1 MEKVSF
7 LLLFI
12 KVQIFTCGR
21 ADEIYVET
29 KKDQV
34 AAQNLLEEVE
44 TAKLYHPT
52 ARQSASFISRVE
64 ALIKRLSVRGNPTSP
79 TSTFPRPEHFLFLDQ
94 YSVNLQLVTQ
104 LATEISQATTLAQSA
119 DVAAKDYRTAYEAV
133 KRVETLL
140 QDMNDLAAQFATI
153 IERLLSGVSNDE
165 GDGSPPDLN
174 SEACLEPTAHSVY
187 LALLPDVLEQATK
200 ANDSATGLLQQS
212 RSAVLAL
219 EAPGIDSSFKASAR
233 GEIENLSS
241 QRTRTQTLRDDIV
254 GRVYR
259 LKESRKIWTSMGAL
273 LTKLQE
279 IRGFVE
285 EAMEKNKWRQQT
297 TPGGP
302 LTPDSPPTSP
312 IAVTPTH
319 AELLV
324 LLGLLA
330 PKLSQDVE
338 SPFAVLSYTLEAP
351 LKKWLSKSIL
361 GLKNTFDVVKQS
373 IEVLEAIQAQASA
386 MHTIRDECNTI
397 QVSVEDLKIRLK
409 GGIDDVL
416 ASRIASGDITR
427 SEEIF
432 LVETRALEDKVQ
444 TFVQSF
450 LQRVPF
456 VDRGPVTPN
465 ANSTFVKRR
474 YSALDPKTGLS
485 QQGNAVELPFELGS
499 LDDAVRADCNSYT
512 MTLNGKVE
520 SLLQLNAHLNLAR
533 MSKEVDNA
541 LKPLID
547 DISNINGSL
556 NEQKVCFAN
565 LGEVHKLEQLDALME
580 NLEQLSNVHKTRI
593 SRSLS
598 FVRETVR
605 RMQESPG
612 AQDTAVHESLLLSRV
627 RAVDD
632 VELRLNRWFEDINA
646 FKDQIASAHR
656 QESQRLEQMRRAEL
670 QREQEEVRRLA
681 VEQAEKARLEQE
693 RLVNEKLRKLEEEK
707 LAGEERQR
715 RDKEKRAAMDAERE
729 MLERQRREA
738 EERRRLEEHRLAEEQ
753 RAREDR
759 LRQATEGAERARLHR
774 ERMEVEMKL
783 KDVEGQLADERRLAA
798 EKVERERIEAEERER
813 AGRKGVEGHLE
824 PQRPSPGGRVFS
836 RLDNDVEDFERG
848 IDLSVIVEES
858 NTSASFDEDD
868 NEGNVLLSTA
878 RCDDSGYSRRF
889 WVPLGSRHSTKA
901 VS

>member
-1 MEKVSF
+1 MAKVSRQ
-7 LLLFI
+7 LF
-12 KVQIFTCGR
+12 VGDHSFTRDR

-34 AAQNLLEEVE
+34 TAQNLLEEVE

-52 ARQSASFISRVE
+52 ARQSVSFISRSE
-64 ALIKRLSVRGNPTSP
+64 ALLRRLSVRGNPALP

-94 YSVNLQLVTQ
+94 YNVNVALVTQ
-104 LATEISQATTLAQSA
+104 VAAEIAQATTLVQSA
-119 DVAAKDYRTAYEAV
+119 DVAAKDYRKVYEDV

-140 QDMNDLAAQFATI
+140 QDMNDLATQFVTI
-153 IERLLSGVSNDE
+153 IERLISGVSNNE

-200 ANDSATGLLQQS
+200 ANDSAIGLLRQS

-219 EAPGIDSSFKASAR
+219 EVPGIDPGFRASAK
-233 GEIENLSS
+233 GGIEKLDS
-241 QRTRTQTLRDDIV
+241 QRIRAQSIRDDIV

-273 LTKLQE
+273 LTKLSE

-312 IAVTPTH
+312 VAAIPTH

-324 LLGLLA
+324 QLGLLA

-338 SPFAVLSYTLEAP
+338 NPFAVLSYTLETP
-351 LKKWLSKSIL
+351 LKEWVSKSIV
-361 GLKNTFDVVKQS
+361 GLKNTFDAVKQL

-386 MHTIRDECNTI
+386 MHTIRDECNSI
-397 QVSVEDLKIRLK
+397 QVSIEDLKIGLK
-409 GGIDDVL
+409 GSIDNVL
-416 ASRIASGDITR
+416 VGHTTSDDITR
-427 SEEIF
+427 TEESF

-444 TFVQSF
+444 TFVQSL

-456 VDRGPVTPN
+456 VDRRPLTPN
-465 ANSTFVKRR
+465 INSTFVKRR
-474 YSALDPKTGLS
+474 YAALDPKAGLS
-485 QQGNAVELPFELGS
+485 QQGNAVELPFELVS
-499 LDDAVRADCNSYT
+499 LDDAVRADCNSYAIN
-512 MTLNGKVE
+512 LSGKIE
-520 SLLQLNAHLNLAR
+520 SLLHLNAHLKLAR
-533 MSKEVDNA
+533 MSKEVDDA

-556 NEQKVCFAN
+556 NKQKAHFGS
-565 LGEVHKLEQLDALME
+565 LGEVKKLEQLDALME
-580 NLEQLSNVHKTRI
+580 ELERLSTVHRTKI

-612 AQDTAVHESLLLSRV
+612 AQDATVHESLLLSRV

-632 VELRLNRWFEDINA
+632 VELRLNNWFEDINA

-656 QESQRLEQMRRAEL
+656 QESQRLEERRRAEM
-670 QREQEEVRRLA
+670 QREQEEARRLA
-681 VEQAEKARLEQE
+681 AEQSERARLEQE

-715 RDKEKRAAMDAERE
+715 REKEKRAALDAERE
-729 MLERQRREA
+729 ILERQRREA
-738 EERRRLEEHRLAEEQ
+738 EERRRLEEQRLAEEK

-759 LRQATEGAERARLHR
+759 LRQAAEEAEKARLHR
-774 ERMEVEMKL
+774 ERMEVEVRL
-783 KDVEGQLADERRLAA
+783 KEVEGQLAEERRITA
-798 EKVERERIEAEERER
+798 ERTEKERIDAEEKER
-813 AGRKGVEGHLE
+813 AARKAEDRRLREESRRPLQDKGRIHS
-824 PQRPSPGGRVFS
+824 Q
-836 RLDNDVEDFERG
+836 LDNDVEDFEKG

-858 NTSASFDEDD
+858 NTSASFDEEDE
-868 NEGNVLLSTA
+868 EG
-878 RCDDSGYSRRF
+878 
-889 WVPLGSRHSTKA
+889 KI
-901 VS
+901 

>member
-1 MEKVSF
+1 MEEVSCLF
-7 LLLFI
+7 LFV
-12 KVQIFTCGR
+12 KNQIFTCGR

-34 AAQNLLEEVE
+34 TAQNLFEEVE

-52 ARQSASFISRVE
+52 ARQSGSFISRTE
-64 ALIKRLSVRGNPTSP
+64 ALLKRLSVRGNPTLP

-94 YSVNLQLVTQ
+94 YNINLKLVTQ
-104 LATEISQATTLAQSA
+104 LATEITQASTLAQSV
-119 DVAAKDYRTAYEAV
+119 DVAVKDYRKAYEAV

-140 QDMNDLAAQFATI
+140 QDMNDLAAQLGTI
-153 IERLLSGVSNDE
+153 MERLLSGVSNDE
-165 GDGSPPDLN
+165 GDGSPPDLS

-187 LALLPDVLEQATK
+187 LALLPDILEQATK
-200 ANDSATGLLQQS
+200 TNDSAIGLLQQS
-212 RSAVLAL
+212 RPAVLAL
-219 EAPGIDSSFKASAR
+219 EAPGIDSSFKGSAR
-233 GEIENLSS
+233 GDIEKLSS
-241 QRTRTQTLRDDIV
+241 QRARAQTIRDDIV

-279 IRGFVE
+279 IRGFAE

-297 TPGGP
+297 TPGGGP

-312 IAVTPTH
+312 IAATPTH

-324 LLGLLA
+324 QLGLLA

-338 SPFAVLSYTLEAP
+338 SPFSVLSYTLEAP
-351 LKKWLSKSIL
+351 LRDWLSKSIL
-361 GLKNTFDVVKQS
+361 GLKNTFDAVKQL

-386 MHTIRDECNTI
+386 MYTIRDECNSI
-397 QVSVEDLKIRLK
+397 QVSIEDLKIRLK

-416 ASRIASGDITR
+416 TDPIASGDITR
-427 SEEIF
+427 TEEIF
-432 LVETRALEDKVQ
+432 LVETRAIEDKVQ
-444 TFVQSF
+444 TFVQSL

-456 VDRGPVTPN
+456 VDRRPVTPN
-465 ANSTFVKRR
+465 ASSTFVRRR

-485 QQGNAVELPFELGS
+485 QQGNAVELPFELSS

-512 MTLNGKVE
+512 ITLNGKIE
-520 SLLQLNAHLNLAR
+520 KLLQLNAHLNLAR

-541 LKPLID
+541 LKPLIE
-547 DISNINGSL
+547 DISNVNGSL
-556 NEQKVCFAN
+556 HEQKVHFAN
-565 LGEVHKLEQLDALME
+565 LGEVHKLEQLGALIE
-580 NLEQLSNVHKTRI
+580 SLEQLSTVHKARI

-627 RAVDD
+627 RSVDD
-632 VELRLNRWFEDINA
+632 VELRLNNWFEDINT

-656 QESQRLEQMRRAEL
+656 QESQRLEEMRRAEL

-681 VEQAEKARLEQE
+681 AEQAEKARLEQE

-715 RDKEKRAAMDAERE
+715 REKEKRAAMDAERE

-738 EERRRLEEHRLAEEQ
+738 EERRRQEEHRLAEEK
-753 RAREDR
+753 RAMEDR
-759 LRQATEGAERARLHR
+759 LRQAAEEAEKAQLHR
-774 ERMEVEMKL
+774 ERMEVEMRL
-783 KDVEGQLADERRLAA
+783 KEVEGQLAEERRLAA
-798 EKVERERIEAEERER
+798 EKAERDQIEAEERER
-813 AGRKGVEGHLE
+813 ACGKTGEQLREGHLE
-824 PQRPSPGGRVFS
+824 SQRPSPIDRVLS

-848 IDLSVIVEES
+848 IDLSVIVEEP
-858 NTSASFDEDD
+858 NTSASFDDDD
-868 NEGNVLLSTA
+868 NEGKNNLLSTVH
-878 RCDDSGYSRRF
+878 CE
-889 WVPLGSRHSTKA
+889 
-901 VS
+901 